1 MNKDLFSIK
10 EKIKLTLTAASRK
23 KNNILSE
30 FYLEQN
36 EPNPFNG
43 KTKIKFC
50 LSSQSKVTVLITN
63 SYGKVVD
70 KLISSELEAGMY
82 ELDFS
87 ADGLSRGTYFCHVVA
102 DNYSHSRE
110 MELIK

>member
-1 MNKDLFSIK
+1 VI
-10 EKIKLTLTAASRK
+10 LTAAPQTK
-23 KNNILSE
+23 KSNPSE

-36 EPNPFNG
+36 DPNPFNG

-70 KLISSELEAGMY
+70 KLISSDLEAGIY
-82 ELDFS
+82 DLDFF
-87 ADGLSRGTYFCHVVA
+87 ADELPKGTYFCHVVA
-102 DNYSHSRE
+102 DNYSHSQE
-110 MELIK
+110 MELVK

>member
-1 MNKDLFSIK
+1 LFSNE
-10 EKIKLTLTAASRK
+10 EKIKVILTVAPQIENS
-23 KNNILSE
+23 ILSE

-63 SYGKVVD
+63 SYGKVID
-70 KLISSELEAGMY
+70 KLISSVLDAGIY
-82 ELDFS
+82 ELDFFG
-87 ADGLSRGTYFCHVVA
+87 DGLTRGTYFCHVVA
-102 DNYSHSRE
+102 DNDSFSRE
-110 MELIK
+110 MELIT